1 MCQCDNSEAVS
12 GPCYP
17 SSLTDEMWEIIQPLL
32 PVRDLRKGG
41 GVREY
46 GDRLVLDSVFY
57 VLRSGCQWR
66 MLPLDLMPW
75 DAAHRWFTTWRRDGT
90 WDRVHGELRSWVRI
104 AAGRDREPSA
114 AVIDAQSI
122 KTSEGG
128 EARGFDAGKRT
139 TGRKRHVIVDT
150 MGLLL
155 VVAVTSASVQDRAG
169 GRIVLT
175 RLAAGFRTV
184 AWVWADGGYANS
196 VDSTLLSWARD
207 ALNLAVEIVK
217 RTDDVKGFKVLPRRW
232 VVERSFGWL
241 VRNRRLA
248 RDYERLSATSE
259 AMIKVAMIRLMLVRL
274 AGQPSRWS
282 HDSQRKAA
290 RSTTVEDLITA

>member
-1 MCQCDNSEAVS
+1 
-12 GPCYP
+12 
-17 SSLTDEMWEIIQPLL
+17 MWEIVRPLL
-32 PVRDLRKGG
+32 PVRDLQKGG
-41 GVREY
+41 GVRKY
-46 GDRLVLDSVFY
+46 GDRLVLDSIFY

-66 MLPLDLMPW
+66 MLPRDLMPW
-75 DAAHRWFTTWRRDGT
+75 DAAHRWFTKWRGDGT
-90 WDRVHGELRSWVRI
+90 WDRIHDELRRQVRI
-104 AAGRDREPSA
+104 EAGRDPEPSA

-122 KTSEGG
+122 KSSEGG

-169 GRIVLT
+169 GRTVLA
-175 RLAAGFRTV
+175 RLAADFRTIGL
-184 AWVWADGGYANS
+184 VWADGGYANS

-207 ALNLAVEIVK
+207 ALNIVVEIVK

-232 VVERSFGWL
+232 AVERTFGWL

-248 RDYERLSATSE
+248 RDYERLTATSE

-274 AGQPSRWS
+274 ARQSPHWS
-282 HDSQRKAA
+282 HEPHRKTAQSA
-290 RSTTVEDLITA
+290 TAEDLIAA

>member
-12 GPCYP
+12 RPCCP
-17 SSLTDEMWEIIQPLL
+17 SSLTDEMWEIIQPFL
-32 PVRDLRKGG
+32 PMRDLRKGG
-41 GVREY
+41 GVRKY
-46 GDRLVLDSVFY
+46 GDRLVLDSIFY

-66 MLPLDLMPW
+66 MLPRDLMPW
-75 DAAHRWFTTWRRDGT
+75 DAAHRWFTKWRRDGT
-90 WDRVHGELRSWVRI
+90 WDRVHDEFRRQVRI
-104 AAGRDREPSA
+104 GAGRDPEPSA
-114 AVIDAQSI
+114 AVIDAQSVR
-122 KTSEGG
+122 TSEGG

-139 TGRKRHVIVDT
+139 PGRKRHMIVDT

-169 GRIVLT
+169 GRAVLT

-184 AWVWADGGYANS
+184 VLVWAGGGYANS
-196 VDSTLLSWARD
+196 VDSRLLSWARD
-207 ALNLAVEIVK
+207 ALDIVVGIVK

-232 VVERSFGWL
+232 VVERSFGRL

-248 RDYERLSATSE
+248 RDYERLTATSE

-282 HDSQRKAA
+282 HESHRKTA
-290 RSTTVEDLITA
+290 RTKTIEDLIAA

>member
-1 MCQCDNSEAVS
+1 
-12 GPCYP
+12 
-17 SSLTDEMWEIIQPLL
+17 MWEIVRPLL

-41 GVREY
+41 GVRKY
-46 GDRLVLDSVFY
+46 GDRLVLDSIFY

-66 MLPLDLMPW
+66 MLPRDLMPW
-75 DAAHRWFTTWRRDGT
+75 DAAHRWFTKWRRDST
-90 WDRVHGELRSWVRI
+90 WDRVHDELRRQVRI
-104 AAGRDREPSA
+104 AAGRDLEPSA

-128 EARGFDAGKRT
+128 EACGFDAGKRT
-139 TGRKRHVIVDT
+139 TGRKRHMIVDT

-155 VVAVTSASVQDRAG
+155 VIAVTSASVQDRAG
-169 GRIVLT
+169 GRTALA
-175 RLAAGFRTV
+175 RLAAAFRNV
-184 AWVWADGGYANS
+184 SLVWADGGYANS

-207 ALNLAVEIVK
+207 VLNIVVEIVK

-232 VVERSFGWL
+232 VVERTFGWL

-248 RDYERLSATSE
+248 RDYERLTATSE

-274 AGQPSRWS
+274 AGQPTRWS
-282 HDSQRKAA
+282 HESHRKTA
-290 RSTTVEDLITA
+290 RAKTVEDLITA

>member
-1 MCQCDNSEAVS
+1 
-12 GPCYP
+12 
-17 SSLTDEMWEIIQPLL
+17 
-32 PVRDLRKGG
+32 
-41 GVREY
+41 
-46 GDRLVLDSVFY
+46 
-57 VLRSGCQWR
+57 
-66 MLPLDLMPW
+66 MPW
-75 DAAHRWFTTWRRDGT
+75 DAAHRWFTKWRRDGT
-90 WDRVHGELRSWVRI
+90 WDRVHDELRRQVRVG
-104 AAGRDREPSA
+104 AGRDPEPSA

-169 GRIVLT
+169 GRIVLA
-175 RLAAGFRTV
+175 RLAKGFRTV
-184 AWVWADGGYANS
+184 SLVWADGGYANS
-196 VDSTLLSWARD
+196 VDSKLLSWARD
-207 ALNLAVEIVK
+207 ALNIVVEIVK

-248 RDYERLSATSE
+248 RDYERLTATSE

-274 AGQPSRWS
+274 AGQSLRWS
-282 HDSQRKAA
+282 HESHRKTA
-290 RSTTVEDLITA
+290 RADTVEDYIAA

>member
-1 MCQCDNSEAVS
+1 
-12 GPCYP
+12 
-17 SSLTDEMWEIIQPLL
+17 MWEIIQLLL
-32 PVRDLRKGG
+32 PVRDLRRGG
-41 GVREY
+41 GVRKY
-46 GDRLVLDSVFY
+46 GDRLVLDSLFY

-66 MLPLDLMPW
+66 MLPRDLMPW
-75 DAAHRWFTTWRRDGT
+75 DAAHRWFTKWRRDGT
-90 WDRVHGELRSWVRI
+90 WDRVHDELRRQVRVG
-104 AAGRDREPSA
+104 AGRGPEPSA

-128 EARGFDAGKRT
+128 EERGFDAGKRT

-169 GRIVLT
+169 GRIVLA
-175 RLAAGFRTV
+175 RLAKGFRTV
-184 AWVWADGGYANS
+184 SLVWADGGYASS

-207 ALNLAVEIVK
+207 TLNIVVEIVK

-248 RDYERLSATSE
+248 RDYERLTATSE

-274 AGQPSRWS
+274 TGQPSRWS
-282 HDSQRKAA
+282 HESHRKTA
-290 RSTTVEDLITA
+290 RTKTIEDLIAA

>member
-17 SSLTDEMWEIIQPLL
+17 SSLTDEMWEIIKPLL
-32 PVRDLRKGG
+32 PARDLRKGG
-41 GVREY
+41 GMRKY

-66 MLPLDLMPW
+66 MLPRDLMPW
-75 DAAHRWFTTWRRDGT
+75 DAAHRWFTKWRRDGT
-90 WDRVHGELRSWVRI
+90 WDRVHDELRRRVRI
-104 AAGRDREPSA
+104 GAGRDPEPSA

-169 GRIVLT
+169 GRAVLAQ
-175 RLAAGFRTV
+175 LAVGFRTISL
-184 AWVWADGGYANS
+184 VWADGGYANS
-196 VDSTLLSWARD
+196 VDSTL
-207 ALNLAVEIVK
+207 
-217 RTDDVKGFKVLPRRW
+217 
-232 VVERSFGWL
+232 
-241 VRNRRLA
+241 
-248 RDYERLSATSE
+248 
-259 AMIKVAMIRLMLVRL
+259 
-274 AGQPSRWS
+274 
-282 HDSQRKAA
+282 
-290 RSTTVEDLITA
+290 

>member
-1 MCQCDNSEAVS
+1 VCQCDNSEAAS

-32 PVRDLRKGG
+32 PARDLRKGG
-41 GVREY
+41 GVRKY
-46 GDRLVLDSVFY
+46 GDRLVLDSVY

-66 MLPLDLMPW
+66 MLPRDLMPW
-75 DAAHRWFTTWRRDGT
+75 DAAHRWFTKWRRDGT
-90 WDRVHGELRSWVRI
+90 WGRVHDELRRQVRI
-104 AAGRDREPSA
+104 GAGRDPEPSA

-169 GRIVLT
+169 GRAVLA
-175 RLAAGFRTV
+175 RLPASFRTV
-184 AWVWADGGYANS
+184 SLVWADGGYANS
-196 VDSTLLSWARD
+196 VDSGLLSWARD
-207 ALNLAVEIVK
+207 ALNIVVEIVK

-248 RDYERLSATSE
+248 RDYERLTATSE
-259 AMIKVAMIRLMLVRL
+259 AMIKVAMIRLMLIRL
-274 AGQPSRWS
+274 AGQHSQWS
-282 HDSQRKAA
+282 HESHRKSA
-290 RSTTVEDLITA
+290 RITTVEDLMAA

>member
-1 MCQCDNSEAVS
+1 MCQCDNSGAVS
-12 GPCYP
+12 GSCCP
-17 SSLTDEMWEIIQPLL
+17 SSLTDAMWEVIRALL

-41 GVREY
+41 GVRKY
-46 GDRLVLDSVFY
+46 GDRLILDSVFY

-66 MLPLDLMPW
+66 MLPHDLMPF
-75 DAAHRWFTTWRRDGT
+75 DAAHRWFTEWRRDGT
-90 WDRVHGELRSWVRI
+90 WNRIHDALRRRVREE
-104 AAGRDREPSA
+104 AGRDPEPSA

-122 KTSEGG
+122 KSSEGG

-139 TGRKRHVIVDT
+139 AGRKRHVIVDT

-169 GRIVLT
+169 GRAVLA
-175 RLAAGFRTV
+175 RLAEGFRTV
-184 AWVWADGGYANS
+184 SLVWADGGYANS
-196 VDSTLLSWARD
+196 VDSRLLSWAWNT
-207 ALNLAVEIVK
+207 LNIVVEIVK

-232 VVERSFGWL
+232 VVERTFGWL

-248 RDYERLSATSE
+248 RDYERLTATSE

-282 HDSQRKAA
+282 HDDSRKTV
-290 RSTTVEDLITA
+290 RSTTVEDLIAA

>member
-1 MCQCDNSEAVS
+1 
-12 GPCYP
+12 
-17 SSLTDEMWEIIQPLL
+17 MWEIVRPLL

-41 GVREY
+41 GVRKY
-46 GDRLVLDSVFY
+46 GDRLVLDSIFY
-57 VLRSGCQWR
+57 VLCSGCQWR
-66 MLPLDLMPW
+66 MLPRDLMPF
-75 DAAHRWFTTWRRDGT
+75 DAAHRWFIKWSRDGT
-90 WDRVHGELRSWVRI
+90 WDRVHDELRREVRI
-104 AAGRDREPSA
+104 GAGRDPEPSA

-122 KTSEGG
+122 KSSEGG

-139 TGRKRHVIVDT
+139 TGRKRHLIVDT

-169 GRIVLT
+169 GRAVLT

-184 AWVWADGGYANS
+184 SLVWADGGYANS
-196 VDSTLLSWARD
+196 VDSTLLSWARN
-207 ALNLAVEIVK
+207 ALDIVVEIVK

-232 VVERSFGWL
+232 VVERTFGWL

-248 RDYERLSATSE
+248 RDYERLTATSE

-282 HDSQRKAA
+282 HESHRKTA
-290 RSTTVEDLITA
+290 RTKPVEDLIAA

>member
-1 MCQCDNSEAVS
+1 M
-12 GPCYP
+12 
-17 SSLTDEMWEIIQPLL
+17 TDEMWEIIQPLL
-32 PVRDLRKGG
+32 PARDLRKGG
-41 GVREY
+41 GMRKY

-57 VLRSGCQWR
+57 VLRSGCRWR
-66 MLPLDLMPW
+66 MLPRDLMPW
-75 DAAHRWFTTWRRDGT
+75 DAAHRWFTKWRRDGT
-90 WDRVHGELRSWVRI
+90 WDRVHDELRRQVRVG
-104 AAGRDREPSA
+104 AGRDPEPSA

-155 VVAVTSASVQDRAG
+155 LFVAVTSASVQDRAG
-169 GRIVLT
+169 GRIVLA

-184 AWVWADGGYANS
+184 SLVWADGGYANS

-207 ALNLAVEIVK
+207 ALNIVVEIVK

-232 VVERSFGWL
+232 VVERVRREAL
-241 VRNRRLA
+241 VDRVEVKDLHQ
-248 RDYERLSATSE
+248 SA
-259 AMIKVAMIRLMLVRL
+259 VA
-274 AGQPSRWS
+274 
-282 HDSQRKAA
+282 AA
-290 RSTTVEDLITA
+290 RLKLRAA

>member
-1 MCQCDNSEAVS
+1 
-12 GPCYP
+12 
-17 SSLTDEMWEIIQPLL
+17 MWEIVRPLL
-32 PVRDLRKGG
+32 PARDLRKGG
-41 GVREY
+41 GIRKY

-66 MLPLDLMPW
+66 MLPRDLMPW
-75 DAAHRWFTTWRRDGT
+75 DAAHRWFTKWRRDGT
-90 WDRVHGELRSWVRI
+90 WDRVHDELRRQVRI
-104 AAGRDREPSA
+104 GAGRDPEPSA

-169 GRIVLT
+169 GRIVLA
-175 RLAAGFRTV
+175 RLAKGFRTV
-184 AWVWADGGYANS
+184 SLVWADGGYANS
-196 VDSTLLSWARD
+196 VDSTLLSWARG
-207 ALNLAVEIVK
+207 ALNIVVEIVK

-248 RDYERLSATSE
+248 RDYERLTATSE

-274 AGQPSRWS
+274 AGQPLRWS
-282 HDSQRKAA
+282 HESHRKTA
-290 RSTTVEDLITA
+290 RANTVEDYIAA

>member
-1 MCQCDNSEAVS
+1 
-12 GPCYP
+12 
-17 SSLTDEMWEIIQPLL
+17 MWKIIQPLL

-41 GVREY
+41 GVRKYE
-46 GDRLVLDSVFY
+46 DRLVLDSIFY

-66 MLPLDLMPW
+66 MLPRDLMPF
-75 DAAHRWFTTWRRDGT
+75 DAAHRWFTKWRRDGT
-90 WDRVHGELRSWVRI
+90 WDRIHDELRRQVRI
-104 AAGRDREPSA
+104 RAGRDPEPSA

-169 GRIVLT
+169 GRAVLA
-175 RLAAGFRTV
+175 RLAAGFRTISL
-184 AWVWADGGYANS
+184 VWADGGYANS
-196 VDSTLLSWARD
+196 IDSTLLSWARD
-207 ALNLAVEIVK
+207 ALDIVVEIVK

-232 VVERSFGWL
+232 VVERTFGWL

-248 RDYERLSATSE
+248 RDYERLTATSE

-274 AGQPSRWS
+274 AGQPLRWS
-282 HDSQRKAA
+282 HEPHRKTA
-290 RSTTVEDLITA
+290 RAKTVEDLIAA

>member
-1 MCQCDNSEAVS
+1 
-12 GPCYP
+12 
-17 SSLTDEMWEIIQPLL
+17 MWEIIQPLL

-41 GVREY
+41 GVRKY

-66 MLPLDLMPW
+66 MLPRDLMPS
-75 DAAHRWFTTWRRDGT
+75 DAAHRWFTKWRRDGT
-90 WDRVHGELRSWVRI
+90 WDRIHDELRRQARV
-104 AAGRDREPSA
+104 AAGRDPEPSA

-139 TGRKRHVIVDT
+139 TGRKRHMIVDT

-155 VVAVTSASVQDRAG
+155 VVVVTSASVQDRAG
-169 GRIVLT
+169 GRAVLA
-175 RLAAGFRTV
+175 RLASGFRTISL
-184 AWVWADGGYANS
+184 VWADGGYANS

-207 ALNLAVEIVK
+207 ALNIVVEIVK

-248 RDYERLSATSE
+248 RDYERLTATSE

-282 HDSQRKAA
+282 HESHRNTA
-290 RSTTVEDLITA
+290 RAKTAEDLIAA

>member
-1 MCQCDNSEAVS
+1 VCQCDNSEAVS

-41 GVREY
+41 GVRKY
-46 GDRLVLDSVFY
+46 GDRLALDSVFY

-66 MLPLDLMPW
+66 MLPRDLMPW
-75 DAAHRWFTTWRRDGT
+75 DAAHRWFTKWRRDGT
-90 WDRVHGELRSWVRI
+90 WDRVHDELRRRVRI
-104 AAGRDREPSA
+104 GAGRDPEPSA

-169 GRIVLT
+169 GRIVLAQ
-175 RLAAGFRTV
+175 LAAAFRTISL
-184 AWVWADGGYANS
+184 VWADGGYANS

-207 ALNLAVEIVK
+207 ALNIVVEIVK

-232 VVERSFGWL
+232 VVERTFGWL

-248 RDYERLSATSE
+248 RDYERLTATSE

-282 HDSQRKAA
+282 HESHRKTA
-290 RSTTVEDLITA
+290 RPKTVEDLITA